1 MKWLRIWLCMLG
13 YDINGDGKVTVKE
26 FKRIMARTGKLWNV
40 QALLQVQPILKLF
53 SGKMNEADIQKMV
66 DKVDIDNDGSID
78 FKEFK
83 KMME

>member
-1 MKWLRIWLCMLG
+1 MEMEKSLWRSL
-13 YDINGDGKVTVKE
+13 KE
-26 FKRIMARTGKLWNV
+26 SWQGQVSFEIVKLWSRSS
-40 QALLQVQPILKLF
+40 PYISIF

>member
-1 MKWLRIWLCMLG
+1 MEMEKSLWRSL
-13 YDINGDGKVTVKE
+13 KE
-26 FKRIMARTGKLWNV
+26 SWQGQVSFEIVKLWSRSN
-40 QALLQVQPILKLF
+40 PYFNIF

>member
-1 MKWLRIWLCMLG
+1 MEMEKSLWRSLRELWQGQVSYEM
-13 YDINGDGKVTVKE
+13 
-26 FKRIMARTGKLWNV
+26 FKLWSRSNPY
-40 QALLQVQPILKLF
+40 LNLC
-53 SGKMNEADIQKMV
+53 SGKMNESDIQKMV